1 MKKKIISFC
10 VATILAVTQGYA
22 GVTITVPEV
31 NIAQGG
37 TSYIIINYNL
47 GTTAYTAYQFEI
59 AYPEGISSV
68 NGSDGNPSFIKGEV
82 YDEKHNVSSSITTEG
97 KSLFQCFSIDS
108 NPFTAQ
114 SGTLL
119 MLPIKAQKSLALGTY
134 QATISPIEFV
144 QTDATPD
151 RPEAITF
158 NITVTNTVV
167 LDELSPV
174 PPASGTGVNVK
185 VKRSI
190 NANEWSTICLPFAM
204 SETQTK
210 AAFGNDVEIADFT
223 GTEPIS
229 DGDDVVGIIVNF
241 NDVTAIEA
249 NRPYIIKVS
258 TPLTEFT
265 INNVDIVANEDEAY
279 FEFDNGKTG
288 SRRIVYSGFY
298 GTYHAGTVLDRFTL
312 FLNENKFWYSAGLTK
327 MKAFRGYFDFYD
339 VLTEVENASSRIIM
353 SFGDEGTGI
362 MDFDNDQWTTDDK
375 LFDLQGRRVV
385 SPAKGIYIKNGK
397 KVKK

>member
-1 MKKKIISFC
+1 MKKIIISFC

>member
-241 NDVTAIEA
+241 DDVTAIEA

-279 FEFDNGKTG
+279 FEFDNGRTG
-288 SRRIVYSGFY
+288 TRRIVYSGFY
-298 GTYHAGTVLDRFTL
+298 GTYHAGTVLDQFTL

-327 MKAFRGYFDFYD
+327 MKAFRGYFNFYD

-362 MDFDNDQWTTDDK
+362 MDFDNGQWTTDDK

>member
-210 AAFGNDVEIADFT
+210 AAFGNDVELGDFT
-223 GTEPIS
+223 GTEPIF

-279 FEFDNGKTG
+279 FEFDNGRTG
-288 SRRIVYSGFY
+288 TRRIVYSGFY